1 MIVQGTSVGLDV
13 HALSVVAHAVDEETG
28 KIARARLCPDHGE
41 VLGWLHQLID
51 PEMRLLRYFVAV
63 AEERHFG
70 RAAERLHMAQPPLS
84 QQIRK
89 LEHQLGVELID
100 RSRRPIELTD
110 AGNALFE
117 EAALCLVHGQRAFA
131 AARRAATGKLGHL
144 RIGALQAAV
153 DGVLSYVMRAHRRE
167 NPDVKLQL
175 DELSTTDQIGGLI
188 EHRLDIGFL
197 RGPVDEPTLTVQTL
211 IEDPLAAVICDDH
224 PLVEQHRI
232 APALLA
238 DEPIILWTRSAAP
251 TTYGD
256 VVELFRQYRIQPY
269 VVEEI
274 ARIQTILALVAA
286 GAGIAL
292 LPTSFINLN
301 RQGVQFR
308 PLHEP
313 VPYRP
318 LALAW
323 RSGNQSPGLMRFIE
337 VARRTSTYYLHDL
350 TERYPQLGP
359 DPTQ

>member
-1 MIVQGTSVGLDV
+1 MM
-13 HALSVVAHAVDEETG
+13 
-28 KIARARLCPDHGE
+28 
-41 VLGWLHQLID
+41 D
-51 PEMRLLRYFVAV
+51 PEMRLLRYFVVV

-117 EAALCLVHGQRAFA
+117 EAQLCLVHGQRAFA
-131 AARRAATGKLGHL
+131 AARRAATGQLGHV

-175 DELSTTDQIGGLI
+175 DELGTADQIGQLI

-197 RGPVDEPTLTVQTL
+197 RGPVDEPTLTVEAL

-224 PLVEQHRI
+224 PLAEHHRI

-238 DEPIILWTRSAAP
+238 DEPILLWTRSAAP

-256 VVELFRQYRIQPY
+256 VVELFRRHKVQPQ
-269 VVEEI
+269 VVDEI
-274 ARIQTILALVAA
+274 PRIQTILALVAS

-292 LPTSFINLN
+292 LPTSFINLH

-308 PLHEP
+308 PLREP
-313 VPYRP
+313 LPYRP

-323 RSGNQSPGLMRFIE
+323 RSDNQSPSLMRFIE
-337 VARRTSTYYLHDL
+337 VARSTSTYYLNDL
-350 TERYPQLGP
+350 AQRYPQLRP
-359 DPTQ
+359 EQTP